1 MTHSRVGDFQ
11 FEGSFTQQYKKTPG
25 TASRKQTDF
34 SDPGAGTCRK
44 TPKSEIDSI
53 S

>member
-25 TASRKQTDF
+25 TAS
-34 SDPGAGTCRK
+34 DPGAWTCRK